1 MGRLLIAI
9 SSYRTSL
16 ILLVNLFLILNGQ
29 NRFAAAVNAES
40 RVHIVYMGERQQND
54 PKLITEFHH
63 DLLATIVGSKEAAV
77 DSMVYTYKH
86 GFSGFAAKLTESQA
100 QQISE
105 LPEVVH
111 VIPNRFHSLQT
122 TRTWD
127 YLDISSYS
135 PFNLLHDTD
144 MGDGIIIGLLDTGVW
159 PESVVFNDEGL
170 EPIPARW
177 KGLCESGQLFNG
189 TTDCNRKLIGAKY
202 FIDGF
207 LAGNNQPFNTTDNPD
222 YMSPRDSFGH
232 GTHTSTIA
240 GGSFVANAS
249 YKGLALGTSRGGAPR
264 ARIAMYKVCWNVP
277 QGQCSS
283 ADILKAFD
291 EAIHDGV
298 DVLSLSLGTQIP
310 LFAEV
315 DERDGI
321 AIGSFHAVANGIPV
335 VCAASNFG
343 PAAQTVHNTAPW
355 IITVAA
361 TTLDRSFPTPI
372 MLGNN
377 VTILGQA
384 WYAGKEIG
392 LTGLV
397 YPENPGLR
405 PTLAGVCES
414 LSFNHTSVDGK
425 VVLCF
430 TTVTGRSAVSSA
442 VSAVRAAG
450 GVGLI
455 VAKNP
460 GHVMGPCGDDFPCV
474 VVDYEL
480 GTEILFYI
488 RSARS
493 PTVKISPSKTLVG
506 KPASIKV
513 ATFSSRGPS
522 SITPGILK
530 PDIAAPG
537 VSLLAASSPLD
548 PFMNGGFALHSGT
561 SMAAPVISGIIALLK
576 SKHPNWSP
584 AAIRSAIV
592 TTAWKNDPLGEPIF
606 AEGSPRKLADPFD
619 FGGGLVNPN
628 RASKP
633 GLVYDMDTDDYVHYL
648 CAVGYNNSAISKL
661 VGQGI
666 ACPSA
671 KPSVLDVNV
680 PSITIPN
687 LRNSATLTRR
697 VTNVGPPNST
707 YKALVEPPFGITV
720 TVTPNILVFHSTAQ
734 EISYQVR
741 VSTSH
746 QVNTGYYFG
755 SLTWTDG
762 VHNVAIPISARTQIL
777 QNYADEN

>member
-1 MGRLLIAI
+1 MGRLLIST
-9 SSYRTSL
+9 SSSL
-16 ILLVNLFLILNGQ
+16 ILLVNLLLILNGE
-29 NRFAAAVNAES
+29 NRFVSPVSAES

-54 PKLITEFHH
+54 PKLITDSHH
-63 DLLATIVGSKEAAV
+63 DLLATIVGSKEAAA
-77 DSMVYTYKH
+77 DSMVYSYKH

-100 QQISE
+100 KKISE
-105 LPEVVH
+105 LPGVIH
-111 VIPNRFHSLQT
+111 VMANRFHSLQT

-127 YLDISSYS
+127 YLDISSHS
-135 PFNLLHDTD
+135 PFNLLHDTN

-159 PESVVFNDEGL
+159 PESKVFNDEGL
-170 EPIPARW
+170 GPIPARW
-177 KGLCESGQLFNG
+177 KGHCESGQLFNG

-207 LAGNNQPFNTTDNPD
+207 LAENNQPFNTTDNPD

-240 GGSFVANAS
+240 GGSYVANAS
-249 YKGLALGTSRGGAPR
+249 YKGLALGTARGGAPQ
-264 ARIAMYKVCWNVP
+264 AHIAMYKVCWNVP

-335 VCAASNFG
+335 VCSAANDG

-372 MLGNN
+372 ILGNN

-392 LTGLV
+392 FTGLV

-405 PTLAGVCES
+405 PALAGVCES
-414 LSFNHTSVDGK
+414 LSFNHTSVDGN

-430 TTVTGRSAVSSA
+430 TTVIRRSAVTSA

-450 GVGLI
+450 GVGVI

-460 GHVMGPCGDDFPCV
+460 SDVMGPCGDDFPCV

-480 GTEILFYI
+480 GTQILFYI

-506 KPASIKV
+506 KPVSTKI

-522 SITPGILK
+522 SITPAILK

-537 VSLLAASSPLD
+537 VSILAASSPLD
-548 PFMNGGFALHSGT
+548 PFMDGGFALHSGT
-561 SMAAPVISGIIALLK
+561 SMAAPVIS
-576 SKHPNWSP
+576 
-584 AAIRSAIV
+584 
-592 TTAWKNDPLGEPIF
+592 AWKTNPFGEPIF
-606 AEGSPRKLADPFD
+606 AEGFPRKLADPFD

-628 RASKP
+628 KAAKP

-648 CAVGYNNSAISKL
+648 CGVSYNDSAISQL
-661 VGQGI
+661 VGQAI

-687 LRNSATLTRR
+687 LRNSSTLTRR

-707 YKALVEPPFGITV
+707 YKVLVEPPFGIAIM
-720 TVTPNILVFHSTAQ
+720 VTPDILFFHSTAQ
-734 EISYQVR
+734 KISFQVTI
-741 VSTSH
+741 STSH

-762 VHNVAIPISARTQIL
+762 VHNVTIPISARTQIL

>member
-1 MGRLLIAI
+1 MGRLLIPT
-9 SSYRTSL
+9 SSSL
-16 ILLVNLFLILNGQ
+16 IFLFNLFLILNGK
-29 NRFAAAVNAES
+29 NRFVAPVSAES
-40 RVHIVYMGERQQND
+40 RVHIVYLGERLHND
-54 PKLITEFHH
+54 PKLITESHH
-63 DLLATIVGSKEAAV
+63 DLLATIVGSKEAAA
-77 DSMVYTYKH
+77 DSMVYSYKH

-100 QQISE
+100 KMVSE
-105 LPEVVH
+105 LPGVIH
-111 VIPNRFHSLQT
+111 VMPNRFHSLQT

-127 YLDISSYS
+127 YLDISSYAS
-135 PFNLLHDTD
+135 FNLLHDTN
-144 MGDGIIIGLLDTGVW
+144 MGDGIIIGLLDTGVI
-159 PESVVFNDEGL
+159 PESKVFNDEGL
-170 EPIPARW
+170 GPIPARW
-177 KGLCESGQLFNG
+177 KGHCQSGQLFNG

-207 LAGNNQPFNTTDNPD
+207 LAENNQPFNTTDSPD

-232 GTHTSTIA
+232 GTYTSTIA

-249 YKGLALGTSRGGAPR
+249 YKGLALGRARGGAPR

-277 QGQCSS
+277 RGQCSS

-335 VCAASNFG
+335 VCAAANDG

-372 MLGNN
+372 ILGNN

-392 LTGLV
+392 YTSLV

-405 PTLAGVCES
+405 PALAGVCES
-414 LSFNHTSVDGK
+414 LSFNHTSADGK

-430 TTVTGRSAVSSA
+430 TTVSSRSAVTSA
-442 VSAVRAAG
+442 VSTVRAAG
-450 GVGLI
+450 GVGVI

-460 GHVMGPCGDDFPCV
+460 SDVMGPSGDDFPCV

-480 GTEILFYI
+480 GTQILFYI

-506 KPASIKV
+506 KPASTKI

-522 SITPGILK
+522 SITPAILK

-537 VSLLAASSPLD
+537 VSILAASSPLD
-548 PFMNGGFALHSGT
+548 PFMDSGFALHSGT
-561 SMAAPVISGIIALLK
+561 SSATPVISGIIALLK
-576 SKHPNWSP
+576 AKHPNWSP
-584 AAIRSAIV
+584 AAFKSAIV
-592 TTAWKNDPLGEPIF
+592 TTAWKTDPFGEPIF

-628 RASKP
+628 KAANP

-648 CAVGYNNSAISKL
+648 CSVGYNDSAISQL
-661 VGQGI
+661 VGRAI
-666 ACPSA
+666 SCPSA
-671 KPSVLDVNV
+671 KPSILDVNV

-687 LRNSATLTRR
+687 LRNSATLTRT
-697 VTNVGPPNST
+697 VTNVGPPKST
-707 YKALVEPPFGITV
+707 YKVLVEPPIGIAV
-720 TVTPNILVFHSTAQ
+720 TVKPDILYFHSTSQ
-734 EISYQVR
+734 KISFQVI
-741 VSTSH
+741 VTTSH

-762 VHNVAIPISARTQIL
+762 VHNVTIPISVRTQIL

>member
-1 MGRLLIAI
+1 MERLLIST
-9 SSYRTSL
+9 SSSL
-16 ILLVNLFLILNGQ
+16 ILLVNFLLILNGE
-29 NRFAAAVNAES
+29 NRFVAAVSAES
-40 RVHIVYMGERQQND
+40 RVHIVYMGGRQQND
-54 PKLITEFHH
+54 PNLITESHH
-63 DLLATIVGSKEAAV
+63 DLLAKIVGSKEAAA
-77 DSMVYTYKH
+77 DSMVYSYKH

-100 QQISE
+100 QKISE
-105 LPEVVH
+105 LPGIVH
-111 VIPNRFHSLQT
+111 VMPNRFHSVQT

-127 YLDISSYS
+127 YLGISSHA
-135 PFNLLHDTD
+135 PFNLLHDIN

-159 PESVVFNDEGL
+159 PESKVFNDEGL
-170 EPIPARW
+170 GPIPARW
-177 KGLCESGQLFNG
+177 KGHCQSGQLFNG

-207 LAGNNQPFNTTDNPD
+207 LAENNQPFNTTNNPD

-232 GTHTSTIA
+232 GTYTSTVA

-249 YKGLALGTSRGGAPR
+249 YKGLALGTARGGAPR
-264 ARIAMYKVCWNVP
+264 TRIAMYKVCWNVP

-321 AIGSFHAVANGIPV
+321 AIGSFHAVANDIPV
-335 VCAASNFG
+335 VCAAANDG

-372 MLGNN
+372 ILGNN

-392 LTGLV
+392 FTALV

-405 PTLAGVCES
+405 PALAGVCES

-430 TTVTGRSAVSSA
+430 TTLTRRSAVTSA

-450 GVGLI
+450 GVGVI

-460 GHVMGPCGDDFPCV
+460 GDVMGPCGDDFPCV

-480 GTEILFYI
+480 GTQILFYI

-493 PTVKISPSKTLVG
+493 PIVNISPSKTLVG
-506 KPASIKV
+506 KPASTKV
-513 ATFSSRGPS
+513 ASFSSRGPS
-522 SITPGILK
+522 SITPAILK

-537 VSLLAASSPLD
+537 VSILGASSPLD
-548 PFMNGGFALHSGT
+548 PFMDGGFALHSGT
-561 SMAAPVISGIIALLK
+561 SAAAPVISGITALLK
-576 SKHPNWSP
+576 AKHPNWSP

-592 TTAWKNDPLGEPIF
+592 TTAWKTDPFGEPIF

-628 RASKP
+628 KAAKP

-648 CAVGYNNSAISKL
+648 CGAGYNDSAISQL
-661 VGQGI
+661 VGKAI
-666 ACPSA
+666 ECPST
-671 KPSVLDVNV
+671 KPSVLDVNL

-687 LRNSATLTRR
+687 LRNSASLTRR
-697 VTNVGPPNST
+697 VTNVGHPNST
-707 YKALVEPPFGITV
+707 YKLLVEPPFGIAI
-720 TVTPNILVFHSTAQ
+720 TVTPDVLFFQSTGQ
-734 EISYQVR
+734 KISFQVT

-762 VHNVAIPISARTQIL
+762 VHNVTIPISARTQIL
-777 QNYADEN
+777 QNYSDEN